1 MQSTAFVTP
10 QGEALSVRALTVEK
24 RTEAAFQV
32 GEKSSYQESVD
43 RSDAS
48 MKEIYK
54 SLTAVAE
61 EVLRKLEKV
70 LGKDLPGG
78 ISSLVPEEHTPEKTS
93 QRIVDGVTALL
104 PVFAKQNPDLEG
116 AELLNKFMETIRGGI
131 DQGYTEAMG
140 ILGDIGAL
148 DFEGVESGIAET
160 MRLVDEKLKAFGDN
174 YLKKIGVNPET
185 PAVPVVSQVGSI
197 PGAEVGGVQVLA

>member
-10 QGEALSVRALTVEK
+10 QGESLSVRSLTVEK
-24 RTEAAFQV
+24 RSEVAFRAR
-32 GEKSSYQESVD
+32 EKSPFQESVD

-61 EVLRKLEKV
+61 EVLRKLEKI

-78 ISSLVPEEHTPEKTS
+78 ISSLVPEEHTAEKTS

-104 PVFAKQNPDLEG
+104 PVFAKQNPELEG

-160 MRLVDEKLKAFGDN
+160 MRLVDEKLKAFADS
-174 YLKKIGVNPET
+174 YLKKIGVNPEVT
-185 PAVPVVSQVGSI
+185 SAPVVSQVGSI
-197 PGAEVGGVQVLA
+197 PVADVVGVQVLA

>member
-1 MQSTAFVTP
+1 MQSTAFVSP
-10 QGEALSVRALTVEK
+10 QGEALSVKSLTVEK
-24 RTEAAFQV
+24 RTEVAFRA
-32 GEKSSYQESVD
+32 GEKSRFQESVD

-61 EVLRKLEKV
+61 EVLRKLEKI

-78 ISSLVPEEHTPEKTS
+78 ISSLVPEEHTAEKTS

-104 PVFAKQNPDLEG
+104 PVFAKQNPELEG
-116 AELLNKFMETIRGGI
+116 AELLNRFMETIRGGI

-160 MRLVDEKLKAFGDN
+160 MRLVDEKLKTFADS
-174 YLKKIGVNPET
+174 YLK
-185 PAVPVVSQVGSI
+185 QVGVEPGMASTPDASQAASI
-197 PGAEVGGVQVLA
+197 PGVDAIGVQVLA